1 MKVVYNWLK
10 EFVDVTA
17 SPAELRARLSLA
29 GLAVDSIEETAAG
42 PVLDAEVTANRPD
55 WLGHLG
61 IAREVAAI
69 YRLPLKPLHPKLKE
83 SAAKAAD
90 ATRVEIAAPDLCG
103 RFTARVL
110 RGVKVQPSPDWLRQG
125 LEAIGEK
132 SINNVVD
139 VSNYV
144 MFELGHP
151 LHAFDLDQLQEQRI
165 VVRRAKP
172 GEKIRTLDGAERT
185 LTKDMSVVADAA
197 RAVGIGGVMGG
208 AETEISFST
217 RNVLIECA
225 WFDPVSVRRAAK
237 ALGLRTEASYRF
249 ERGADPEMAELAS
262 RRAAELIQQVGGG
275 ELLAGVVDVYPQRTS
290 EKKIEL
296 SREELLRVMGADV
309 PDRDVEAILGAL
321 GFHPVRVDVNRGS
334 DGSIAAV
341 WECRQVSWRQD
352 VTRGIDL
359 IEEVAR
365 HYGYDK
371 FPPRLPPA
379 KLPAHRLPHAEAQDR
394 LRERLVA
401 LGYQEI
407 VEIPIVDTQRNEL
420 FRPENLAPA
429 VIGNPLAEDASVMRS
444 TGTVSMLR
452 AIEWNLNHGQRDL
465 RLFEIGK
472 TYELRDG
479 EPVETQVLT
488 LGATGMAQEKTIHE
502 AAREFS
508 FADLKGDLDRIGEL
522 AGGFTWQLGGP
533 QWLTASRA
541 ARLSL
546 STQGGSWSVTV
557 GANSGP
563 SADVDT
569 RSTTLPG
576 PYFAVAGQLARRI
589 AELYK
594 FRQDV
599 FVAELKLESL
609 VTSVETAAAARRFKP
624 LPRFPAVERDF
635 SLVLSDGVTFTNVAE
650 TIRSLQIAELES
662 IEAADRLTYAE
673 MKELIGKDLEP
684 ELAKVFKPGT
694 YTLMIRVK
702 FQSAQ
707 ATFTDAQLNDLSAR
721 IVAALQANLGATLRA
736 N

>member
-17 SPAELRARLSLA
+17 SPTDLRARLSLA
-29 GLAVDSIEETAAG
+29 GVAVDSIEETAAG

-55 WLGHLG
+55 CLGHLG

-83 SAAKAAD
+83 SAEKAAD
-90 ATRVEIAAPDLCG
+90 ATRVEIQAAELCG

-110 RGVKVQPSPDWLRQG
+110 RGVKVQPSPDWLRQA

-139 VSNYV
+139 VTNYV

-151 LHAFDLDQLQEQRI
+151 LHAFDFDKLQEHRI

-185 LTKDMSVVADAA
+185 LTKDMCVVADAV

-225 WFDPVSVRRAAK
+225 WFDPISIRRTSK
-237 ALGLRTEASYRF
+237 ALGLRSEASYRF

-262 RRAAELIQQVGGG
+262 RRAAELIQKVAGG
-275 ELLAGVVDVYPQRTS
+275 ELLAGVVDVYPHRQP

-296 SREELLRVMGADV
+296 SRKELLRVMGADV
-309 PDRDVEAILGAL
+309 PDRDVEAILSAL

-371 FPPRLPPA
+371 FPPRLPAA

-394 LRERLVA
+394 LRERIVA

-452 AIEWNLNHGQRDL
+452 AIEWNLNHGQRNL

-479 EPVETQVLT
+479 EPLETQVLT
-488 LGATGMAQEKTIHE
+488 LGSTGRAQEKTIYA
-502 AAREFS
+502 AAREFT

-522 AGGFTWQLGGP
+522 VGGFAWQSGGP
-533 QWLTASRA
+533 QWLTGSRA
-541 ARLSL
+541 AQISFAGK
-546 STQGGSWSVTV
+546 SPAP
-557 GANSGP
+557 ANFG
-563 SADVDT
+563 
-569 RSTTLPG
+569 
-576 PYFAVAGQLARRI
+576 VAGQLAKRLADI
-589 AELYK
+589 YK

-599 FVAELKLESL
+599 FVAELKLEPL
-609 VTSVETAAAARRFKP
+609 VTGVEAANAARRFKP

-635 SLVLSDGVTFTNVAE
+635 SLVLADGVALAQVVE
-650 TIRSLQIAELES
+650 TIRALQIAELES
-662 IEAADRLTYAE
+662 IEAADLFRGGQVPA
-673 MKELIGKDLEP
+673 GK
-684 ELAKVFKPGT
+684 FS
-694 YTLMIRVK
+694 LMIRVK
-702 FQSAQ
+702 FQSAE
-707 ATFTDAQLNDLSAR
+707 ATFTDAQLNDFSAR
-721 IVAALQANLGATLRA
+721 IVAALQQKLGATLRA
-736 N
+736 I

>member
-17 SPAELRARLSLA
+17 SPADLRARLSLA
-29 GLAVDSIEETAAG
+29 GVAVDSIEETAAG

-55 WLGHLG
+55 CLGHLG

-83 SAAKAAD
+83 SPEKAAD
-90 ATRVEIAAPDLCG
+90 ATRVEIQAPDLCG

-110 RGVKVQPSPDWLRQG
+110 RSVNVQPSPDWLRQG
-125 LEAIGEK
+125 LEAIAEK

-139 VSNYV
+139 VTNYV

-151 LHAFDLDQLQEQRI
+151 LHAFDFDKLHEHRI

-172 GEKIRTLDGAERT
+172 GEKIRTLDGAERA
-185 LTKDMSVVADAA
+185 LTKDMCVVADAG

-225 WFDPVSVRRAAK
+225 WFDPVSIRRTSK
-237 ALGLRTEASYRF
+237 ALGLRSEASYRF
-249 ERGADPEMAELAS
+249 ERGADPAMAELAS
-262 RRAAELIQQVGGG
+262 QRAAELIQQVAGG
-275 ELLAGVVDVYPQRTS
+275 ELLAGVVDVYPHRAPKQ
-290 EKKIEL
+290 KIEL
-296 SREELLRVMGADV
+296 SRQELLRVMGADV
-309 PDRDVEAILGAL
+309 PDRDIESILSAL

-352 VTRGIDL
+352 VTRSIDL

-379 KLPAHRLPHAEAQDR
+379 KLPAHRLPHAEVQDR
-394 LRERLVA
+394 LRERIVA

-420 FRPENLAPA
+420 FRPEGLAPA
-429 VIGNPLAEDASVMRS
+429 VIGNPLAEDAAVMRS

-452 AIEWNLNHGQRDL
+452 AIEWNLNHGQRNL

-488 LGATGMAQEKTIHE
+488 LGATGLAQEKTIYE
-502 AAREFS
+502 VAREFG

-522 AGGFTWQLGGP
+522 AGGFSWQSGGP
-533 QWLTASRA
+533 LWLTGSRA
-541 ARLSL
+541 AQLSL
-546 STQGGSWSVTV
+546 AGKSPAP
-557 GANSGP
+557 ANSG
-563 SADVDT
+563 V
-569 RSTTLPG
+569 
-576 PYFAVAGQLARRI
+576 VGQLAKRI
-589 AELYK
+589 ADIYK

-599 FVAELKLESL
+599 FVAELKLEPL
-609 VTSVETAAAARRFKP
+609 VTGVEAANAARRFKP

-635 SLVLSDGVTFTNVAE
+635 SLVLADGITFSQVVA

-662 IEAADRLTYAE
+662 IEAADLFRGGQVPA
-673 MKELIGKDLEP
+673 GKLS
-684 ELAKVFKPGT
+684 
-694 YTLMIRVK
+694 LMIRVK
-702 FQSAQ
+702 FQSAD
-707 ATFTDAQLNDLSAR
+707 ATFTDAQLSDFSAR
-721 IVAALQANLGATLRA
+721 IVAALQQKLGAALRA
-736 N
+736 I

>member
-17 SPAELRARLSLA
+17 SPADLRARLSLA
-29 GLAVDSIEETAAG
+29 GVAVDSIEETAAG

-55 WLGHLG
+55 CLGHLG

-83 SAAKAAD
+83 SPEKAAD
-90 ATRVEIAAPDLCG
+90 ATRVEIQAPDLCG

-110 RGVKVQPSPDWLRQG
+110 RGVNVQPSPDWLRQG
-125 LEAIGEK
+125 LEAIAEK

-139 VSNYV
+139 VTNYV

-151 LHAFDLDQLQEQRI
+151 LHAFDFDKLHEHRI

-185 LTKDMSVVADAA
+185 LTKDICVVADAG
-197 RAVGIGGVMGG
+197 RAVSIGGVMGG

-225 WFDPVSVRRAAK
+225 WFDPVSIRRTSK
-237 ALGLRTEASYRF
+237 ALGLRSEASYRF
-249 ERGADPEMAELAS
+249 ERGADPAMAELAS
-262 RRAAELIQQVGGG
+262 QRAAELIQQVAGG
-275 ELLAGVVDVYPQRTS
+275 ELLAGVVDVYPHRAPKQ
-290 EKKIEL
+290 KIEL
-296 SREELLRVMGADV
+296 SRQELLRVMGADV
-309 PDRDVEAILGAL
+309 PDRDIEAILSAL

-352 VTRGIDL
+352 VTRSIDL

-379 KLPAHRLPHAEAQDR
+379 KLPAHRLPHAEVQDR
-394 LRERLVA
+394 LRERIVA

-420 FRPENLAPA
+420 FRPEGLAPA
-429 VIGNPLAEDASVMRS
+429 VIGNPLAEDAAVMRS

-452 AIEWNLNHGQRDL
+452 AIEWNLNHGQRNL

-488 LGATGMAQEKTIHE
+488 LGATGLAQEKTIYE
-502 AAREFS
+502 VAREFG

-522 AGGFTWQLGGP
+522 AGGFSWQSGGP
-533 QWLTASRA
+533 LWLTGSRA
-541 ARLSL
+541 AQLSL
-546 STQGGSWSVTV
+546 AGKSPAP
-557 GANSGP
+557 ANSG
-563 SADVDT
+563 V
-569 RSTTLPG
+569 
-576 PYFAVAGQLARRI
+576 VGQLAKRI
-589 AELYK
+589 ADIYK

-599 FVAELKLESL
+599 FVAELKLEPL
-609 VTSVETAAAARRFKP
+609 VTGVEAANAARRFKP

-635 SLVLSDGVTFTNVAE
+635 SLVLADGITFSQVVA

-662 IEAADRLTYAE
+662 IEAADLFRGGQVPA
-673 MKELIGKDLEP
+673 GKLS
-684 ELAKVFKPGT
+684 
-694 YTLMIRVK
+694 LMIRVK
-702 FQSAQ
+702 FQSAD
-707 ATFTDAQLNDLSAR
+707 ATFTDAQLSDFSAR
-721 IVAALQANLGATLRA
+721 IVAALQQKLGAALRA
-736 N
+736 I

>member
-1 MKVVYNWLK
+1 M
-10 EFVDVTA
+10 
-17 SPAELRARLSLA
+17 
-29 GLAVDSIEETAAG
+29 
-42 PVLDAEVTANRPD
+42 
-55 WLGHLG
+55 
-61 IAREVAAI
+61 
-69 YRLPLKPLHPKLKE
+69 
-83 SAAKAAD
+83 
-90 ATRVEIAAPDLCG
+90 
-103 RFTARVL
+103 
-110 RGVKVQPSPDWLRQG
+110 QPSPDWLRQG

-139 VSNYV
+139 VTNYV

-151 LHAFDLDQLQEQRI
+151 LHAFDFDKLQEHRI

-185 LTKDMSVVADAA
+185 LTKDMCVVADAA

-225 WFDPVSVRRAAK
+225 WFDPISIRRTSK

-262 RRAAELIQQVGGG
+262 RRAAELIQQVAGG
-275 ELLAGVVDVYPQRTS
+275 ELLAGVVDVYPQRAP

-296 SREELLRVMGADV
+296 SRKELLRVMGADV
-309 PDRDVEAILGAL
+309 PDRDIEAILSAL

-341 WECRQVSWRQD
+341 WECRQASWRQD

-394 LRERLVA
+394 LRERIVA

-452 AIEWNLNHGQRDL
+452 AIEWNLNHGQRNL

-488 LGATGMAQEKTIHE
+488 LGATGMAQEKTIYE

-522 AGGFTWQLGGP
+522 AGGFAWQSGGP
-533 QWLTASRA
+533 HWLAASRA
-541 ARLSL
+541 AQISL
-546 STQGGSWSVTV
+546 ASESPAR
-557 GANSGP
+557 ANIG
-563 SADVDT
+563 
-569 RSTTLPG
+569 
-576 PYFAVAGQLARRI
+576 VAGQLARRI
-589 AELYK
+589 AEVYK

-599 FVAELKLESL
+599 FVAELQLEPL
-609 VTSVETAAAARRFKP
+609 VTGVEAANAARRFKP

-635 SLVLSDGVTFTNVAE
+635 SLVLADGVTFAQVERNDPVA
-650 TIRSLQIAELES
+650 RNRR
-662 IEAADRLTYAE
+662 AAKASKPPTCSAA
-673 MKELIGKDLEP
+673 
-684 ELAKVFKPGT
+684 AKC
-694 YTLMIRVK
+694 RWEN
-702 FQSAQ
+702 SH
-707 ATFTDAQLNDLSAR
+707 
-721 IVAALQANLGATLRA
+721 
-736 N
+736 

>member
-17 SPAELRARLSLA
+17 SPADLRARLSLA
-29 GLAVDSIEETAAG
+29 GVAVDSIEESAAG

-55 WLGHLG
+55 CLGHLG
-61 IAREVAAI
+61 IAREVTAI

-83 SAAKAAD
+83 SAEKVAD

-139 VSNYV
+139 VTNYV

-151 LHAFDLDQLQEQRI
+151 LHAFDFDKLQERRI

-185 LTKDMSVVADAA
+185 LMKDMCVVADAG

-217 RNVLIECA
+217 RNLLIECA
-225 WFDPVSVRRAAK
+225 WFDPISVRRTSK
-237 ALGLRTEASYRF
+237 ALGLRSEASYRF

-262 RRAAELIQQVGGG
+262 RRAAELIQKVAGG
-275 ELLAGVVDVYPQRTS
+275 ELLAGVVDVYPHRAL

-296 SREELLRVMGADV
+296 SRKELLRVMGADV
-309 PDRDVEAILGAL
+309 PDREIEAILSAL

-379 KLPAHRLPHAEAQDR
+379 KQPAQRLPHAEAQDR
-394 LRERLVA
+394 LRERIVA

-420 FRPENLAPA
+420 FRPENLVPA

-452 AIEWNLNHGQRDL
+452 AIEWNLNHSQRNL

-488 LGATGMAQEKTIHE
+488 LGATGMAQEKTIYE
-502 AAREFS
+502 AAREFD
-508 FADLKGDLDRIGEL
+508 FADLKGDLDRIGDLAGHFVWQPNRTSWLVSSRAAEIEILEFTML
-522 AGGFTWQLGGP
+522 AGGMRRYVN
-533 QWLTASRA
+533 RA
-541 ARLSL
+541 
-546 STQGGSWSVTV
+546 V
-557 GANSGP
+557 G
-563 SADVDT
+563 
-569 RSTTLPG
+569 
-576 PYFAVAGQLARRI
+576 FMGQLAHRI
-589 AELYK
+589 ADQLK
-594 FRQDV
+594 LRQDV
-599 FVAELKLESL
+599 FIAELKLEPL
-609 VTSVETAAAARRFKP
+609 LLQVESWQSSWRFKP

-635 SLVLSDGVTFTNVAE
+635 SLVVADGVTFAQVAE
-650 TIRSLQIAELES
+650 TIRSLRITEVVS
-662 IEAADRLTYAE
+662 IEAADLFRGGQVPV
-673 MKELIGKDLEP
+673 GK
-684 ELAKVFKPGT
+684 FS
-694 YTLMIRVK
+694 LMIRVK
-702 FQSAQ
+702 FQSAE
-707 ATFTDAQLNDLSAR
+707 ATFTDTQLNDFSAR
-721 IVAALQANLGATLRA
+721 IVAALQQKLGATLRA
-736 N
+736 I

>member
-10 EFVDVTA
+10 QFVDVTA
-17 SPAELRARLSLA
+17 SPADLRARLSLA
-29 GLAVDSIEETAAG
+29 GVAVDSIEETAAG

-55 WLGHLG
+55 CLGHLG

-83 SAAKAAD
+83 STEKAAD
-90 ATRVEIAAPDLCG
+90 ATRVEIQAPDLCG

-139 VSNYV
+139 VTNYV

-151 LHAFDLDQLQEQRI
+151 LHAFDFDKLHEHRI

-172 GEKIRTLDGAERT
+172 AEKIRTLDGADRT
-185 LTKDMSVVADAA
+185 LTKDMCVIADAA
-197 RAVGIGGVMGG
+197 RAVSIGGVMGG

-225 WFDPVSVRRAAK
+225 WFDPISVRRTSK
-237 ALGLRTEASYRF
+237 ALGLRSEASYRF

-262 RRAAELIQQVGGG
+262 RRAAELIQQVAGG
-275 ELLAGVVDVYPQRTS
+275 ELLAGVVDVYPHPEL

-296 SREELLRVMGADV
+296 SRQELLRVMGADV
-309 PDRDVEAILGAL
+309 PDRDIEAILSAL

-379 KLPAHRLPHAEAQDR
+379 KLPTHRLPHAEAQDR
-394 LRERLVA
+394 LRERIVA

-452 AIEWNLNHGQRDL
+452 AIEWNLNHGQRNL

-479 EPVETQVLT
+479 APVETQVLT
-488 LGATGMAQEKTIHE
+488 LGSTGMAQEKTIYD
-502 AAREFS
+502 AAREFT

-522 AGGFTWQLGGP
+522 VGGFAWQLGGP
-533 QWLTASRA
+533 QWLTSSRA
-541 ARLSL
+541 AHIALAAKSPAP
-546 STQGGSWSVTV
+546 
-557 GANSGP
+557 AN
-563 SADVDT
+563 
-569 RSTTLPG
+569 
-576 PYFAVAGQLARRI
+576 FAIAGQLAKRI
-589 AELYK
+589 ADIYK

-599 FVAELKLESL
+599 FVAELKLEPL
-609 VTSVETAAAARRFKP
+609 VTGVEAANAARRFKP

-635 SLVLSDGVTFTNVAE
+635 SLVLADGVAFAQVVE

-662 IEAADRLTYAE
+662 IEAADLFRGGQVPA
-673 MKELIGKDLEP
+673 GK
-684 ELAKVFKPGT
+684 FS
-694 YTLMIRVK
+694 LMIRVR
-702 FQSAQ
+702 FQSAE
-707 ATFTDAQLNDLSAR
+707 ATFTDAQLNDFSAR
-721 IVAALQANLGATLRA
+721 IVAALQQKLGATLRA
-736 N
+736 I